1 LVTETIRTPAQAF
14 TTIGEDLVTAALSLW
29 LIGGIVLDGWAHV
42 TRGGVESF
50 FTPWHAAFYSG
61 FLAVAIWTIYL
72 VRKRRPG
79 PGVPVGYRLGL
90 SGLVIFAAGGVGDLL
105 WHQLLGIETS
115 IDALISPTHLILLAG
130 AMLII
135 TSPIRSSWNRP
146 TPRTSRWSWQ
156 APALIGLTLVAVLGQ
171 FFFLYASG
179 WGDVAFQTD
188 WRPGEDFGVAL
199 GMISLVISTIIF
211 TGLALFFLRRWDPP
225 WGSFTLLVG
234 GLGVAMAAVHGFER
248 SAEVIA
254 AVAGGFVMDWLAHQL
269 RPDPE
274 RPTMARAFG
283 FLAPVAVWGAY
294 VITLWAGDNLRWP
307 LVLWLGAVLMMGLW
321 GLGLAVLM
329 TPARSPVTASS

>member
-1 LVTETIRTPAQAF
+1 MTETIRTPTQAF
-14 TTIGEDLVTAALSLW
+14 TTIGEDLVTAALSFW

-72 VRKRRPG
+72 LRKARSG

-90 SGLVIFAAGGVGDLL
+90 SGLVIFAGGGVGDLV

-115 IDALISPTHLILLAG
+115 IDALISPTHLVLLVG
-130 AMLII
+130 AMLIV
-135 TSPIRSSWNRP
+135 TSPIRSSWHRP

-156 APALIGLTLVAVLGQ
+156 APALIAATLVAVLAQ

-211 TGLALFFLRRWDPP
+211 TGLALHILRRWDPP

-234 GLGVAMAAVHGFER
+234 GLGLAMAAVHGFER
-248 SAEVIA
+248 PADVVA
-254 AVAGGFVMDWLAHQL
+254 AAAGGLAMDWLAHQL

-274 RPTMARAFG
+274 RPTMIRAFG
-283 FLAPVAVWGAY
+283 LLAPVAVWGTFA
-294 VITLWAGDNLRWP
+294 ISLWVGGDLRWP
-307 LVLWLGAVLMMGLW
+307 PVLWLGAVLMMGLW
-321 GLGLAVLM
+321 GWALAVLM
-329 TPARSPVTASS
+329 TPAQVPTSS

>member
-1 LVTETIRTPAQAF
+1 MTETIRTPTQAF

-42 TRGGVESF
+42 TRGGVETF

-72 VRKRRPG
+72 VRKARPG
-79 PGVPVGYRLGL
+79 LGLPVGYRLGL
-90 SGLVIFAAGGVGDLL
+90 SGLLVFAAGGVGDLL

-135 TSPIRSSWNRP
+135 TSPIRSSWHRP
-146 TPRTSRWSWQ
+146 TPRISRWSWQ
-156 APALIGLTLVAVLGQ
+156 APAVIGLTLVAVLAQ

-188 WRPGEDFGVAL
+188 WQPGEDFGVAL
-199 GMISLVISTIIF
+199 GMISLVLSTIIF
-211 TGLALFFLRRWDPP
+211 TGLALFFLRRWDAR

-234 GLGVAMAAVHGFER
+234 GLGLAMAAVHGFER
-248 SAEVIA
+248 PADVIA
-254 AVAGGFVMDWLAHQL
+254 AAAGGLLMDWLAHQL
-269 RPDPE
+269 RPDPD
-274 RPTMARAFG
+274 RKTMARAFG
-283 FLAPVAVWGAY
+283 FLAPVAVWGTY
-294 VITLWAGDNLRWP
+294 VITLWASGDLHWP

-329 TPARSPVTASS
+329 TPARSPVPASS

>member
-1 LVTETIRTPAQAF
+1 
-14 TTIGEDLVTAALSLW
+14 
-29 LIGGIVLDGWAHV
+29 
-42 TRGGVESF
+42 
-50 FTPWHAAFYSG
+50 
-61 FLAVAIWTIYL
+61 
-72 VRKRRPG
+72 
-79 PGVPVGYRLGL
+79 VGYRLGL

-199 GMISLVISTIIF
+199 GMISLVISTIIV

>member
-294 VITLWAGDNLRWP
+294 VITLWVGNNLRWP